1 MSLRIEF
8 VERAE
13 KGETVAALCRE
24 FGLSRTTGHKWL
36 KRFKELGYDGLEEE
50 SRRPKSTPLATAE
63 ELVMAVLEAR
73 DARPRHG
80 PRKLE
85 LVLRRRFGEQTPTA
99 RTIARI
105 LKRANKVRAR
115 RRDRAPNVV
124 HRAPEVQAKHANDV
138 WTVDFKGWWKTL
150 DGERCEPLTVRDAY
164 SRYVLEVFVCRPT
177 TEQVRAV
184 FERLFKKH
192 GVPNAIQCDNGTPF
206 VAVRARGGI
215 SQLSAWWLSLGIRL
229 VRSRLGCPQDNGGH
243 ERMHADIAGDVQS
256 SPAGT
261 VQAEQRRLARWR
273 QEFNHVRPH
282 DALGGKVPA
291 DAYKVEEPRRP
302 VPVDYVYPAHILP
315 RRVRS
320 DGGVSFRSESLY
332 VSQALGGLEVG
343 IEVVDAFHIR
353 AWFRDV
359 DLGLIETIP
368 QVADSCF
375 EQVAPRHK
383 HAPSVI
389 AEPIAPRKVPPSA
402 GAAAARPADDRPESP
417 QHSLARTCGELI

>member
-13 KGETVAALCRE
+13 KGEKVAALCRE

-36 KRFKELGYDGLEEE
+36 KRFKELGHDGLEEE
-50 SRRPKSTPLATAE
+50 SRRPRSTPLATAE
-63 ELVMAVLEAR
+63 DLVMAVLEAR
-73 DARPRHG
+73 DARPRLG

-85 LVLRRRFGEQTPTA
+85 VVLRRRFGEQTPSA

-105 LKRANKVRAR
+105 LKRANRVRAR

-184 FERLFKKH
+184 FERLFRKH

-215 SQLSAWWLSLGIRL
+215 SQLSAWWLSLAIRL
-229 VRSRLGCPQDNGGH
+229 VRSRPGCPQDNGGH

-261 VQAEQRRLARWR
+261 VRAEQRRLSRWR

-291 DAYKVEEPRRP
+291 DLYKVEERRLP
-302 VPVDYVYPAHILP
+302 VRVDYVYPAHILP
-315 RRVRS
+315 RRVYS
-320 DGGVSFRSESLY
+320 DGDMCFRSERLY
-332 VSQALGGLEVG
+332 VGQAFSGLDVG
-343 IEVVDAFHIR
+343 IEVVDALHIR

-375 EQVAPRHK
+375 EEAAPRHRRG
-383 HAPSVI
+383 PSAL
-389 AEPIAPRKVPPSA
+389 AEPIARRKVPRSA
-402 GAAAARPADDRPESP
+402 GAAAALAEDDRQSRTSTPSR
-417 QHSLARTCGELI
+417 QHAAG